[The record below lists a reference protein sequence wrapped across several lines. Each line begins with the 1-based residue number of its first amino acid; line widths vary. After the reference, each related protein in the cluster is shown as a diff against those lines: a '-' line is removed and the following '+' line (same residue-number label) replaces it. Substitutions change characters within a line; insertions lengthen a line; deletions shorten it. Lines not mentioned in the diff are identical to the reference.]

1 MIRTKILFLA
11 LCAMSVLAAI
21 LGMAQVWADAL
32 EWDVFLKA
40 MGTLVIVGT
49 EISFLIA
56 VDYDLPASRRKYLLM
71 GLVALSAFATGLAT
85 LQIWAQLFAWALF
98 VKMLASLF
106 IIVLLIGFLLVAVED
121 FGSNKRLKDNNF
133 LD

>member
-11 LCAMSVLAAI
+11 LCALGVLAAI
-21 LGMAQVWADAL
+21 LGMAQIWANAL
-32 EWDVFLKA
+32 DWDVFIKA
-40 MGTLVIVGT
+40 MATLVIVGT

-71 GLVALSAFATGLAT
+71 GLVALSAFATGLTT
-85 LQIWAQLFAWALF
+85 LQIWGQVFAWALF
-98 VKMLASLF
+98 VKLLASLL
-106 IIVLLIGFLLVAVED
+106 IIVVLIGFLLVAVED